1 MNLNEMRR
9 FGVEVEFFS
18 PQSRE
23 ELASKI
29 YRETGIEIHCVGY
42 TNRDTNLWR
51 LKPDSSLTAVRR
63 NGTYYYPMELVTPIL
78 HGEEDMQTLKKIVAI
93 LNEDGYVDRQTGLH
107 VHVDVA
113 SADVKELRRFCCYA
127 GKYERAINKILPRS
141 RRESRWARN
150 HLDEDSSLDN
160 YYDQLTGHSSKESL
174 LGHRAFNGSGT
185 RYMKWNFDNYWR
197 TGTVENRAHSGTTD
211 PDKVENWVRLVQGII
226 QRNFAAKQIM
236 STKIGSIASTYTTK
250 HMLDDLVK
258 NQVITAGTRKFYTNR
273 YEVLNNE
280 VCR

>member
-18 PQSRE
+18 PHSRE
-23 ELASKI
+23 ELASKM
-29 YRETGIEIHCVGY
+29 YQAGIEVHCVGY

-93 LNEDGYVDRQTGLH
+93 INEDGYVDRQTGLH
-107 VHVDVA
+107 VHVDVGSA
-113 SADVKELRRFCCYA
+113 SVEELRRFCYYA

-150 HLDEDSSLDN
+150 HLDESAPLTAFHN
-160 YYDQLTGHSSKESL
+160 QLNERGDKEGL
-174 LGHRAFNGSGT
+174 LQHRAFNGSGT

-211 PDKVENWVRLVQGII
+211 PEKVENWVRLVQGII
-226 QRNFAAKQIM
+226 ERNFAAKKRVRTKKG
-236 STKIGSIASTYTTK
+236 STASTYNTR
-250 HMLDDLVK
+250 HMLSDLVK
-258 NQVITAGTRKFYTNR
+258 NKAITETTKDFYLGR

>member
-18 PQSRE
+18 PHSRE
-23 ELASKI
+23 ELASKM
-29 YRETGIEIHCVGY
+29 YQAGIEVHCVGY

-93 LNEDGYVDRQTGLH
+93 INEDGYVDRQTGLH
-107 VHVDVA
+107 VHVDVGSA
-113 SADVKELRRFCCYA
+113 SVEELRRFCYYA

-150 HLDEDSSLDN
+150 HLDESAPLTAFHN
-160 YYDQLTGHSSKESL
+160 QLNERGDKEGL
-174 LGHRAFNGSGT
+174 LQHRAFNGSGT

-211 PDKVENWVRLVQGII
+211 PEKVENWVRLVQGII
-226 QRNFAAKQIM
+226 ERNFAAKRVM
-236 STKIGSIASTYTTK
+236 STKIGSTTSTFTT
-250 HMLDDLVK
+250 LD
-258 NQVITAGTRKFYTNR
+258 T
-273 YEVLNNE
+273 
-280 VCR
+280 C

>member
-18 PQSRE
+18 PHSRE
-23 ELASKI
+23 ELASKM
-29 YRETGIEIHCVGY
+29 YQAGIEVHCVGY

-93 LNEDGYVDRQTGLH
+93 INEDGYVDVGS
-107 VHVDVA
+107 A
-113 SADVKELRRFCCYA
+113 SVEELRRFCYYA

-150 HLDEDSSLDN
+150 HLDESAPLTAFHN
-160 YYDQLTGHSSKESL
+160 QLNERGDKEGL
-174 LGHRAFNGSGT
+174 LQHRAFNGSGT

-211 PDKVENWVRLVQGII
+211 NWVRLVQGII
-226 QRNFAAKQIM
+226 ERNFAAKKRVRTKKG
-236 STKIGSIASTYTTK
+236 STASTYNTR
-250 HMLDDLVK
+250 HMLSDLVK
-258 NQVITAGTRKFYTNR
+258 NKAITETTKDFYLGR